1 MIFFI
6 AYSLLLAILV
16 KTNNEALAFLASPA
30 ALVLGLIVMLG
41 SIIVGYLK
49 KASTI
54 NWHDG
59 FATGGLLVWYAYWQP
74 EFGADA
80 PMFLLY
86 PLYFAVFTSI
96 LNFSLIN
103 KADYFDI
110 DSVTQLR
117 YLEKITR
124 FNMPFVIGFVFLG
137 LLITRHYAL
146 YAMAMTFF
154 IVRHTMIVCLEKID
168 SH

>member
-6 AYSLLLAILV
+6 AYSLILAILV
-16 KTNNEALAFLASPA
+16 KTNHEILALLTSPVALGLGLTIMLASMIA
-30 ALVLGLIVMLG
+30 
-41 SIIVGYLK
+41 GYLK

-86 PLYFAVFTSI
+86 PLYFAAFTSI
-96 LNFSLIN
+96 LTLSLIN
-103 KADYFDI
+103 KADYFDVE
-110 DSVTQLR
+110 SVVQLR

-154 IVRHTMIVCLEKID
+154 MVRHTMIVCLEKID